1 MGSILNSDFYKLFKM
16 KSFYICLIISA
27 VLGIFE
33 TLMYQLT
40 NNMMLEVQD
49 SAGMVIN
56 DFKITMK
63 DCLQSAFVN
72 GDFSIIVIIAIVLF
86 VTVEYSSGTL
96 KNLVGRGCSRSKLFL
111 SKTVTSVVEALLLYA
126 AFAVCYIVSG
136 FAMLSTD
143 GIDNEFVSRLLL
155 TYAVQILIII
165 AGVCV
170 MVAVSTLLRSKG
182 GAIAVLICAN
192 ILVPMIMQIIY
203 MLSISGDNMSE
214 VANAVSGGSGNFSQ
228 YWIFSTASKVW
239 ENITNGEVYI
249 SLIIPVVY
257 IIASIAA
264 GLAVFKKRDIK

>member
-27 VLGIFE
+27 VLGFFEIF
-33 TLMYQLT
+33 MMQLA
-40 NNMMLEVQD
+40 NNMIEEAQ
-49 SAGMVIN
+49 SQAGMIMDGIQIKMAN
-56 DFKITMK
+56 
-63 DCLQSAFVN
+63 CLQSVFNN

-86 VTVEYSSGTL
+86 VTVEYNSGTL

-111 SKTVTSVVEALLLYA
+111 SKTVTSVAEALLLYA

-192 ILVPMIMQIIY
+192 ILVPMIIQIIY
-203 MLSISGDNMSE
+203 MISITGEDMSE
-214 VANAVSGGSGNFSQ
+214 VADAVSGGSGALSQ

-239 ENITNGEVYI
+239 ENIANGEVYI

>member
-27 VLGIFE
+27 VLGFFE
-33 TLMYQLT
+33 ILMIQLS
-40 NNMMLEVQD
+40 NNMMLEVQNE
-49 SAGMVIN
+49 AGVVVN
-56 DFKITMK
+56 DLTVTMK
-63 DCLQSAFVN
+63 DCLQSVFNN

-155 TYAVQILIII
+155 TYAVQILIVI

-192 ILVPMIMQIIY
+192 ILVPMIIQIIY
-203 MLSISGDNMSE
+203 MVSFSGDNVNEM
-214 VANAVSGGSGNFSQ
+214 VDAVSGKSGALSQ
-228 YWIFSTASKVW
+228 YWIFMTASNVW
-239 ENITNGEVYI
+239 GNIANGEVYI

-257 IIASIAA
+257 IIASVAV